1 MKIKM
6 TNCLAAIALSTAALL
21 NIQSAAGQ
29 PAASPGAIDNS
40 ALASPT
46 FREHKRT
53 FGLVYTL
60 PQEVNDKLALTIGGL
75 LREKLLNA
83 KLIDEALRFNIP
95 HVTVLHIHNP
105 DPTTPE
111 KMLKAMPKLP
121 PVLNVTL
128 KTFYTTEAAKG
139 AGHPWWLDLGIVK
152 EGASFE
158 TMMAFNTIATA
169 ALTPLRDGPLPR
181 VTGPVYAVMSDA
193 AKELVQTVGVSGL
206 NTVKDGKELRPHNP
220 HNTLVY
226 SMAKFS
232 PEIQAAFNQTAVEF
246 NQILP
251 DGIPTAFKTVSIV
264 ELGFSGNVL
273 REIYRIS
280 LEDGSV
286 LNVATGAKAPK

>member
-1 MKIKM
+1 MRLKLFGR
-6 TNCLAAIALSTAALL
+6 TAAIAIAGLAMLQTEAALA
-21 NIQSAAGQ
+21 QTG
-29 PAASPGAIDNS
+29 IDNS
-40 ALASPT
+40 ALTSPT

-60 PQEVNDKLALTIGGL
+60 PKEVNDVLAITIGGL

-83 KLIDEALRFNIP
+83 NLIDEALRFNIP
-95 HVTVLHIHNP
+95 HVTVLHIHNS

-121 PVLNVTL
+121 PVLNLTL

-152 EGASFE
+152 EGPGFE
-158 TMMAFNTIATA
+158 AMMAFNTIATT

-181 VTGPVYAVMSDA
+181 VTGPVYAAMGDA
-193 AKELVQTVGVSGL
+193 GKELVQTVGVSGL

-226 SMAKFS
+226 SMAKFT
-232 PEIQAAFNQTAVEF
+232 PEIQAAFNQTAAEF

-251 DGIPTAFKTVSIV
+251 QGIATTFKTVSIV

-273 REIYRIS
+273 REIYRIG
-280 LEDGSV
+280 LDDGAV
-286 LNVATGAKAPK
+286 LNVATGAVVAK

>member
-1 MKIKM
+1 MNVKTIGY
-6 TNCLAAIALSTAALL
+6 LAAFAISGIALFH
-21 NIQSAAGQ
+21 GQ
-29 PAASPGAIDNS
+29 PVSAQGAIDNS
-40 ALASPT
+40 ALSSTA

-60 PQEVNDKLALTIGGL
+60 PKEVNDQLNLTIGGL

-83 KLIDEALRFNIP
+83 RLEDEAQRFNIP
-95 HVTVLHIHNP
+95 HVTVLHIHNA
-105 DPTTPE
+105 DPATPE

-121 PVLNVTL
+121 AVLNVKL

-152 EGASFE
+152 EGESFE
-158 TMMAFNTIATA
+158 AMMAFNTIATA

-181 VTGPVYAVMSDA
+181 VTGPVYAVMGDA

-251 DGIPTAFKTVSIV
+251 DGIATAFKTVSIV

-273 REIYRIS
+273 REIYRLS

-286 LNVATGAKAPK
+286 LNVATGAKVAK

>member
-1 MKIKM
+1 MRRRVIS
-6 TNCLAAIALSTAALL
+6 CIAVGIAVALAALNVASALA
-21 NIQSAAGQ
+21 Q
-29 PAASPGAIDNS
+29 GAIDNS
-40 ALASPT
+40 ALSSPT

-60 PQEVNDKLALTIGGL
+60 PAEVNAHLDRTISGL

-83 KLIDEALRFNIP
+83 KLYDEAQRFNIP

-105 DPTTPE
+105 DPTTPD
-111 KMLKAMPKLP
+111 KMLKALPKLP
-121 PVLNVTL
+121 PVLNLTL

-139 AGHPWWLDLGIVK
+139 AGHPWWFDLGIVK
-152 EGASFE
+152 EGPSFE
-158 TMMAFNTIATA
+158 AVMAFNTTATA
-169 ALTPLRDGPLPR
+169 ALTSLRDGPLPR

-193 AKELVQTVGVSGL
+193 AKNLVQTVGVSGL
-206 NTVKDGKELRPHNP
+206 NVVKDGKELRAHNP

-226 SMAKFS
+226 SMAKFT
-232 PEIQAAFNQTAVEF
+232 PEIQDAFNGLAAEF

-251 DGIPTAFKTVSIV
+251 DGIALTFKTVSIV
-264 ELGFSGNVL
+264 ELGFAGNVL

-286 LNVATGAKAPK
+286 LDVATGAKAAK

>member
-1 MKIKM
+1 MKNTILGGL
-6 TNCLAAIALSTAALL
+6 TALVMAGSALL
-21 NIQSAAGQ
+21 ATQ
-29 PAASPGAIDNS
+29 PALAQGAIDNS
-40 ALASPT
+40 SIGSPA

-60 PQEVNDKLALTIGGL
+60 PKEVNDLLGITIGGL

-83 KLIDEALRFNIP
+83 NLIDEALRFNIP
-95 HVTVLHIHNP
+95 HVTVLHIHNA

-111 KMLKAMPKLP
+111 KILKALPKLP

-139 AGHPWWLDLGIVK
+139 ASHPWWLDLGIVK

-158 TMMAFNTIATA
+158 AMMAFNTLATP

-181 VTGPVYAVMSDA
+181 VTGPVYAAMGDA
-193 AKELVQTVGVSGL
+193 GKELVQTVGVSGI

-226 SMAKFS
+226 SMAKFT
-232 PEIQAAFNQTAVEF
+232 PEIQAAFNQTAIEF

-264 ELGFSGNVL
+264 ELGFAGNVL
-273 REIYRIS
+273 REIYRLS

-286 LNVATGAKAPK
+286 INVATGAKVTK

>member
-1 MKIKM
+1 MKSKIFNAL
-6 TNCLAAIALSTAALL
+6 TAIALAGSTLMAV
-21 NIQSAAGQ
+21 Q
-29 PAASPGAIDNS
+29 PALAQGAIDNS
-40 ALASPT
+40 SIGAPA

-60 PQEVNDKLALTIGGL
+60 PKDVNDLLAITIGGL

-83 KLIDEALRFNIP
+83 NLIDEALRFNIP
-95 HVTVLHIHNP
+95 HVTVLHIHNA

-111 KMLKAMPKLP
+111 RMLKAMPKLP

-152 EGASFE
+152 EGAGFE
-158 TMMAFNTIATA
+158 AMMAFNTLATP

-181 VTGPVYAVMSDA
+181 VTGPVYAAMADA
-193 AKELVQTVGVSGL
+193 GKELVRTVGVSGI

-226 SMAKFS
+226 SMAKFT

-264 ELGFSGNVL
+264 ELGFAGNVL
-273 REIYRIS
+273 REIYRLS

-286 LNVATGAKAPK
+286 INVATGAKVAK

>member
-1 MKIKM
+1 MKIKIVCGL
-6 TNCLAAIALSTAALL
+6 TALVLAGSALLAA
-21 NIQSAAGQ
+21 Q
-29 PAASPGAIDNS
+29 PALAQGAIDNS
-40 ALASPT
+40 SLASST

-60 PQEVNDKLALTIGGL
+60 PTEVNDLLSVTIGGL

-83 KLIDEALRFNIP
+83 NLIDEALRFNIP
-95 HVTVLHIHNP
+95 HVTVLHIHNA
-105 DPTTPE
+105 DPTTPD

-158 TMMAFNTIATA
+158 AMMAFNTLATP

-181 VTGPVYAVMSDA
+181 VTGPVYAAMGDA
-193 AKELVQTVGVSGL
+193 GKELVQTVGVSGI

-226 SMAKFS
+226 SMAKFT

-264 ELGFSGNVL
+264 ELGFAGNVL
-273 REIYRIS
+273 REIYRLS

-286 LNVATGAKAPK
+286 INVATGAKVAK

>member
-1 MKIKM
+1 MNIKF
-6 TNCLAAIALSTAALL
+6 TSYLAAIAISGLALFDVRPTAA
-21 NIQSAAGQ
+21 Q
-29 PAASPGAIDNS
+29 GAIDNS
-40 ALASPT
+40 ALASPA

-60 PQEVNDKLALTIGGL
+60 PAEVNDLLGITIGGL

-83 KLIDEALRFNIP
+83 KLVDEALRFNIP

-105 DPTTPE
+105 DPTTPD

-158 TMMAFNTIATA
+158 TMMAFNTIATT

-226 SMAKFS
+226 SMAKFT

-251 DGIPTAFKTVSIV
+251 SGIPTAFKTVSIV

-286 LNVATGAKAPK
+286 LNVATGAKMAK

>member
-1 MKIKM
+1 MMGAFMRMIFR
-6 TNCLAAIALSTAALL
+6 LAAAACAGFVMLQPGGATA
-21 NIQSAAGQ
+21 QG
-29 PAASPGAIDNS
+29 IDNS
-40 ALASPT
+40 ALSSKE

-60 PQEVNDKLALTIGGL
+60 PKEVNDVLNATVYGL

-83 KLIDEALRFNIP
+83 KLYDEAQRLNIP
-95 HVTVLHIHNP
+95 HVTVLHIHNS
-105 DPTTPE
+105 DPATPE

-121 PVLNVTL
+121 GVLNITL

-152 EGASFE
+152 EGAGYE
-158 TMMAFNTIATA
+158 AMMAFNTTATPI
-169 ALTPLRDGPLPR
+169 LTALRDGPLPR

-193 AKELVQTVGVSGL
+193 GKELVQTVGVSGL

-226 SMAKFS
+226 SMAKFT
-232 PEIQAAFNQTAVEF
+232 PEIQAAFDQTAKEF

-251 DGIPTAFKTVSIV
+251 DGIPTSFKTVSIV
-264 ELGFSGNVL
+264 ELGFAGNVL
-273 REIYRIS
+273 REIYRLS

-286 LNVATGAKAPK
+286 LDVAMGKKVEK

>member
-1 MKIKM
+1 MKIKIVGRL
-6 TNCLAAIALSTAALL
+6 TALVLAGSALLAA
-21 NIQSAAGQ
+21 Q
-29 PAASPGAIDNS
+29 PALAQGAIDNS
-40 ALASPT
+40 SLASPA

-60 PQEVNDKLALTIGGL
+60 PKEVNDLLNVTIGGL

-83 KLIDEALRFNIP
+83 NLIDEALRFNIP
-95 HVTVLHIHNP
+95 HVTVLHIHNA
-105 DPTTPE
+105 DPTTPD

-158 TMMAFNTIATA
+158 AMMAFNTLATP

-181 VTGPVYAVMSDA
+181 VTGPVYAAMGDA
-193 AKELVQTVGVSGL
+193 GKELVQTVGVSGI

-226 SMAKFS
+226 SMAKFT
-232 PEIQAAFNQTAVEF
+232 PDIQAAFNQTAAEF

-264 ELGFSGNVL
+264 ELGFAGNVL
-273 REIYRIS
+273 REIYRLS

-286 LNVATGAKAPK
+286 INVATGAKVTK